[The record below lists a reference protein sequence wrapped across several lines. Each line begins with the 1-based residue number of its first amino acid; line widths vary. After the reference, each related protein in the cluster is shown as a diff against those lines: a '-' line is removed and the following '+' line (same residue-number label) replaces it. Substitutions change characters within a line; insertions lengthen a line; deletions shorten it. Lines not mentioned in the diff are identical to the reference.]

1 MNKFKNG
8 LKKILS
14 YIAARRLLRYSII
27 VVVVII
33 LLPTG
38 VILTNKY
45 FNNKVNNIEDTKE
58 ESLNINDSDKIKDN
72 SITKGII
79 ETDVV
84 ADKTYSK
91 HTLSDGFSTL
101 SEDDYNSS
109 SNTDKNNITNSTSNN
124 ISQSIDKSSLT
135 GIDLEILEGYEFN
148 PKKDLKLQATD
159 KDGRNISDSIIIEK
173 NNVNTTIPG
182 SYIVKAS
189 VKLSNGQ
196 YKEREFNVIVKET
209 TLEVSLK
216 SFKSIK
222 VNIKKGEKIG
232 ATRVI
237 PLIIDEKKILEA
249 EKIIK
254 EKIISVEEIKPKKA
268 VLITTGNEV
277 YKGRIKDAFLP
288 VMKEKLE
295 YYGSEIVKQIILPDN
310 KEMITENILKAI
322 EEDKVDM
329 IICTG
334 GMSVDPDDVTPS
346 AIKDCNGEIVTYGA
360 PVLPG
365 AMFLLAY
372 YKNIP
377 ILGVPSCAMY
387 SKRTIFDLVLPRIL
401 ADEKLSFEDI
411 ARFGNG
417 GMCLNCEICSFPHCS
432 FGK

>member
-1 MNKFKNG
+1 MKQIRIEDSVG
-8 LKKILS
+8 CILS
-14 YIAARRLLRYSII
+14 HDVTKIVPGEFKGRLFKKGHVIREEDIPKLLDIGKEHIYVWEPKKGQLHENDAAIRVKDLVLGQGCYISEEIKEGKIDFFANTQGIVKINKDLLLKLNLLGEII
-27 VVVVII
+27 VSTIH
-33 LLPTG
+33 
-38 VILTNKY
+38 
-45 FNNKVNNIEDTKE
+45 NNTPV
-58 ESLNINDSDKIKDN
+58 
-72 SITKGII
+72 
-79 ETDVV
+79 
-84 ADKTYSK
+84 
-91 HTLSDGFSTL
+91 
-101 SEDDYNSS
+101 
-109 SNTDKNNITNSTSNN
+109 
-124 ISQSIDKSSLT
+124 
-135 GIDLEILEGYEFN
+135 
-148 PKKDLKLQATD
+148 
-159 KDGRNISDSIIIEK
+159 
-173 NNVNTTIPG
+173 
-182 SYIVKAS
+182 
-189 VKLSNGQ
+189 
-196 YKEREFNVIVKET
+196 
-209 TLEVSLK
+209 
-216 SFKSIK
+216 
-222 VNIKKGEKIG
+222 KKGEKIG

-334 GMSVDPDDVTPS
+334 GMSVE
-346 AIKDCNGEIVTYGA
+346 IKDCNGEIVTYGA

>member
-1 MNKFKNG
+1 MKQIRIEDSVG
-8 LKKILS
+8 CILS
-14 YIAARRLLRYSII
+14 HDVTKIVPGEFKGRLFKKGHVIREEDIPKLLDIGKEHIYVWEPKKGQLHENDAAIRVKDLVLGQGCYISEEIKEGKIDFFANTQGIVKINKDLLLKLNLLGEII
-27 VVVVII
+27 VSTIH
-33 LLPTG
+33 
-38 VILTNKY
+38 
-45 FNNKVNNIEDTKE
+45 NNTPV
-58 ESLNINDSDKIKDN
+58 
-72 SITKGII
+72 
-79 ETDVV
+79 
-84 ADKTYSK
+84 
-91 HTLSDGFSTL
+91 
-101 SEDDYNSS
+101 
-109 SNTDKNNITNSTSNN
+109 
-124 ISQSIDKSSLT
+124 
-135 GIDLEILEGYEFN
+135 
-148 PKKDLKLQATD
+148 
-159 KDGRNISDSIIIEK
+159 
-173 NNVNTTIPG
+173 
-182 SYIVKAS
+182 
-189 VKLSNGQ
+189 
-196 YKEREFNVIVKET
+196 
-209 TLEVSLK
+209 
-216 SFKSIK
+216 
-222 VNIKKGEKIG
+222 KKGEKIG

-417 GMCLNCEICSFPHCS
+417 GMCLNCEICSLPHCS

>member
-1 MNKFKNG
+1 MKQIKIEDSVG
-8 LKKILS
+8 CILS
-14 YIAARRLLRYSII
+14 HDVTKIVPGEFKGRLFKKGHVIREEDIPKLLDIGKEHIYVWEPKKGQLHENDAAIRIKDLVLGQGCYISEEIKEGKIDFFANTQGIVKINKDLLLKLNLLGEII
-27 VVVVII
+27 VSTIH
-33 LLPTG
+33 
-38 VILTNKY
+38 
-45 FNNKVNNIEDTKE
+45 NNTPV
-58 ESLNINDSDKIKDN
+58 
-72 SITKGII
+72 
-79 ETDVV
+79 
-84 ADKTYSK
+84 
-91 HTLSDGFSTL
+91 
-101 SEDDYNSS
+101 
-109 SNTDKNNITNSTSNN
+109 
-124 ISQSIDKSSLT
+124 
-135 GIDLEILEGYEFN
+135 
-148 PKKDLKLQATD
+148 
-159 KDGRNISDSIIIEK
+159 
-173 NNVNTTIPG
+173 
-182 SYIVKAS
+182 
-189 VKLSNGQ
+189 
-196 YKEREFNVIVKET
+196 
-209 TLEVSLK
+209 
-216 SFKSIK
+216 
-222 VNIKKGEKIG
+222 KKGEKIG

>member
-1 MNKFKNG
+1 MKQIRIEDSVG
-8 LKKILS
+8 CILS
-14 YIAARRLLRYSII
+14 HDVTKIVPGEFKGRLFKKGHVIREEDIPKLLDIGKEHIYVWEPKKGQLHENDAAIRVKDLVLGQGCYISEEIKEGKIDFFANTQGIVKINKDLLLKLNLLGEII
-27 VVVVII
+27 VSTIH
-33 LLPTG
+33 
-38 VILTNKY
+38 
-45 FNNKVNNIEDTKE
+45 NNTPV
-58 ESLNINDSDKIKDN
+58 
-72 SITKGII
+72 
-79 ETDVV
+79 
-84 ADKTYSK
+84 
-91 HTLSDGFSTL
+91 
-101 SEDDYNSS
+101 
-109 SNTDKNNITNSTSNN
+109 
-124 ISQSIDKSSLT
+124 
-135 GIDLEILEGYEFN
+135 
-148 PKKDLKLQATD
+148 
-159 KDGRNISDSIIIEK
+159 
-173 NNVNTTIPG
+173 
-182 SYIVKAS
+182 
-189 VKLSNGQ
+189 
-196 YKEREFNVIVKET
+196 
-209 TLEVSLK
+209 
-216 SFKSIK
+216 
-222 VNIKKGEKIG
+222 KKGEKIG

-417 GMCLNCEICSFPHCS
+417 GLCLNCEICSFPHCS

>member
-1 MNKFKNG
+1 MKQIRIEDSVG
-8 LKKILS
+8 CILS
-14 YIAARRLLRYSII
+14 HDVTKIVPGEFKGRLFKKGHVIREEDIPKLLDIGKEHIYVWEPKKGQLHENDAAIRVKDLVLGQGCYISEEIKEGKIDFFANTQGIVKINKGLLLKLNLLGEII
-27 VVVVII
+27 VSTIH
-33 LLPTG
+33 
-38 VILTNKY
+38 
-45 FNNKVNNIEDTKE
+45 NNTPV
-58 ESLNINDSDKIKDN
+58 
-72 SITKGII
+72 
-79 ETDVV
+79 
-84 ADKTYSK
+84 
-91 HTLSDGFSTL
+91 
-101 SEDDYNSS
+101 
-109 SNTDKNNITNSTSNN
+109 
-124 ISQSIDKSSLT
+124 
-135 GIDLEILEGYEFN
+135 
-148 PKKDLKLQATD
+148 
-159 KDGRNISDSIIIEK
+159 
-173 NNVNTTIPG
+173 
-182 SYIVKAS
+182 
-189 VKLSNGQ
+189 
-196 YKEREFNVIVKET
+196 
-209 TLEVSLK
+209 
-216 SFKSIK
+216 
-222 VNIKKGEKIG
+222 KKGEKIG

-372 YKNIP
+372 NKNIP

>member
-1 MNKFKNG
+1 MKQIRIEDSVG
-8 LKKILS
+8 CILS
-14 YIAARRLLRYSII
+14 HDVTKIVPGEFKGRLFKKGHVIREEDIPKLLDIGKEHIYVWEPKKGQLHENDAAIRVKDLVLGQGCYISEEIKEGKIDFFANTQGIVKINKDLLLKLNLLGEII
-27 VVVVII
+27 VSTIH
-33 LLPTG
+33 
-38 VILTNKY
+38 
-45 FNNKVNNIEDTKE
+45 NNTPV
-58 ESLNINDSDKIKDN
+58 
-72 SITKGII
+72 
-79 ETDVV
+79 
-84 ADKTYSK
+84 
-91 HTLSDGFSTL
+91 
-101 SEDDYNSS
+101 
-109 SNTDKNNITNSTSNN
+109 
-124 ISQSIDKSSLT
+124 
-135 GIDLEILEGYEFN
+135 
-148 PKKDLKLQATD
+148 
-159 KDGRNISDSIIIEK
+159 
-173 NNVNTTIPG
+173 
-182 SYIVKAS
+182 
-189 VKLSNGQ
+189 
-196 YKEREFNVIVKET
+196 
-209 TLEVSLK
+209 
-216 SFKSIK
+216 
-222 VNIKKGEKIG
+222 KKGEKIG

-295 YYGSEIVKQIILPDN
+295 YYGSEIVKQVILPDN

-346 AIKDCNGEIVTYGA
+346 AIKDCNGEIVTYGV

>member
-1 MNKFKNG
+1 MKQIRIEDSVG
-8 LKKILS
+8 CILS
-14 YIAARRLLRYSII
+14 HDVTKIVPGEFKGRLFKKGHVIREEDIPKLLDIGKEHIYVWEPKKGQLHENDAAIRVKDLVLGQGCYISEEIKEGKIDFFANTQGIVKINKDLLLKLNLLGEII
-27 VVVVII
+27 VSTIH
-33 LLPTG
+33 
-38 VILTNKY
+38 
-45 FNNKVNNIEDTKE
+45 NNTPV
-58 ESLNINDSDKIKDN
+58 
-72 SITKGII
+72 
-79 ETDVV
+79 
-84 ADKTYSK
+84 
-91 HTLSDGFSTL
+91 
-101 SEDDYNSS
+101 
-109 SNTDKNNITNSTSNN
+109 
-124 ISQSIDKSSLT
+124 
-135 GIDLEILEGYEFN
+135 
-148 PKKDLKLQATD
+148 
-159 KDGRNISDSIIIEK
+159 
-173 NNVNTTIPG
+173 
-182 SYIVKAS
+182 
-189 VKLSNGQ
+189 
-196 YKEREFNVIVKET
+196 
-209 TLEVSLK
+209 
-216 SFKSIK
+216 
-222 VNIKKGEKIG
+222 KKGEKIG

-268 VLITTGNEV
+268 VLITTVNEV

>member
-1 MNKFKNG
+1 MKQIRIEDSVG
-8 LKKILS
+8 CILS
-14 YIAARRLLRYSII
+14 HDVTKIVPGEFKGRLFKKGHVIREEDIPKLLDIGKEHIYVWEPKKGQLHENDAAIRVKDLVLGQGCYISEEIKEGKIDFFANTQGIVKINKDLLLKLNLLGEII
-27 VVVVII
+27 VSTIH
-33 LLPTG
+33 
-38 VILTNKY
+38 
-45 FNNKVNNIEDTKE
+45 NNTPV
-58 ESLNINDSDKIKDN
+58 
-72 SITKGII
+72 
-79 ETDVV
+79 
-84 ADKTYSK
+84 
-91 HTLSDGFSTL
+91 
-101 SEDDYNSS
+101 
-109 SNTDKNNITNSTSNN
+109 
-124 ISQSIDKSSLT
+124 
-135 GIDLEILEGYEFN
+135 
-148 PKKDLKLQATD
+148 
-159 KDGRNISDSIIIEK
+159 
-173 NNVNTTIPG
+173 
-182 SYIVKAS
+182 
-189 VKLSNGQ
+189 
-196 YKEREFNVIVKET
+196 
-209 TLEVSLK
+209 
-216 SFKSIK
+216 
-222 VNIKKGEKIG
+222 KKGEKIG

-377 ILGVPSCAMY
+377 ILGIPSCAMY

>member
-1 MNKFKNG
+1 MMLPKSFQENLKEGHVIREEDIPKLLDIGKEHIYVWEPKKGQLHENDAAIRVKDLVLGQGCYISEEIKEGKIDFFANTQGIVKINKDLL
-8 LKKILS
+8 LKLN
-14 YIAARRLLRYSII
+14 LLGEII
-27 VVVVII
+27 VSTIH
-33 LLPTG
+33 
-38 VILTNKY
+38 
-45 FNNKVNNIEDTKE
+45 NNTPV
-58 ESLNINDSDKIKDN
+58 
-72 SITKGII
+72 
-79 ETDVV
+79 
-84 ADKTYSK
+84 
-91 HTLSDGFSTL
+91 
-101 SEDDYNSS
+101 
-109 SNTDKNNITNSTSNN
+109 
-124 ISQSIDKSSLT
+124 
-135 GIDLEILEGYEFN
+135 
-148 PKKDLKLQATD
+148 
-159 KDGRNISDSIIIEK
+159 
-173 NNVNTTIPG
+173 
-182 SYIVKAS
+182 
-189 VKLSNGQ
+189 
-196 YKEREFNVIVKET
+196 
-209 TLEVSLK
+209 
-216 SFKSIK
+216 
-222 VNIKKGEKIG
+222 KKGEKIG

>member
-1 MNKFKNG
+1 MKQIRIEDSVG
-8 LKKILS
+8 CILS
-14 YIAARRLLRYSII
+14 HDVTKIVPGEFKGRLFKKGHVIREEDIPKLLDIGKEHIYVWEPKKGQLHENDAAIRVKDLVLGQGCYISEEIKEGKIDFFANTQGVLKINKDLLLKLNLLGEII
-27 VVVVII
+27 VSTIH
-33 LLPTG
+33 
-38 VILTNKY
+38 
-45 FNNKVNNIEDTKE
+45 NNTPV
-58 ESLNINDSDKIKDN
+58 
-72 SITKGII
+72 
-79 ETDVV
+79 
-84 ADKTYSK
+84 
-91 HTLSDGFSTL
+91 
-101 SEDDYNSS
+101 
-109 SNTDKNNITNSTSNN
+109 
-124 ISQSIDKSSLT
+124 
-135 GIDLEILEGYEFN
+135 
-148 PKKDLKLQATD
+148 
-159 KDGRNISDSIIIEK
+159 
-173 NNVNTTIPG
+173 
-182 SYIVKAS
+182 
-189 VKLSNGQ
+189 
-196 YKEREFNVIVKET
+196 
-209 TLEVSLK
+209 
-216 SFKSIK
+216 
-222 VNIKKGEKIG
+222 KKGEKIG

-277 YKGRIKDAFLP
+277 YKGRIKDAFLS

>member
-1 MNKFKNG
+1 MKQIRIEDSVG
-8 LKKILS
+8 CILS
-14 YIAARRLLRYSII
+14 HDVTKIVPGEFKGRLFKKGHVIREEDIPKLLDIGKDHIYVWEPKKGQLHENDAAIRVKDLVLGQGCYISEEIKEGKIDFFANTQGIVKINKDLLLKLNLLGEII
-27 VVVVII
+27 VSTIH
-33 LLPTG
+33 
-38 VILTNKY
+38 
-45 FNNKVNNIEDTKE
+45 NNTPV
-58 ESLNINDSDKIKDN
+58 
-72 SITKGII
+72 
-79 ETDVV
+79 
-84 ADKTYSK
+84 
-91 HTLSDGFSTL
+91 
-101 SEDDYNSS
+101 
-109 SNTDKNNITNSTSNN
+109 
-124 ISQSIDKSSLT
+124 
-135 GIDLEILEGYEFN
+135 
-148 PKKDLKLQATD
+148 
-159 KDGRNISDSIIIEK
+159 
-173 NNVNTTIPG
+173 
-182 SYIVKAS
+182 
-189 VKLSNGQ
+189 
-196 YKEREFNVIVKET
+196 
-209 TLEVSLK
+209 
-216 SFKSIK
+216 
-222 VNIKKGEKIG
+222 KKGEKIG

-295 YYGSEIVKQIILPDN
+295 YYGSEIVKQVILPDN

>member
-1 MNKFKNG
+1 MKQIRIEDSVG
-8 LKKILS
+8 CILS
-14 YIAARRLLRYSII
+14 HDVTKIVPGEFKGRLFKKGHVIREEDIPKLLDIGKEHIYVWEPKKGQLHENDAAIRVKDLVLGQGCYISEEIKEGKIDFFANTQGIVKINKDLLLKLNLLGEII
-27 VVVVII
+27 VSTIH
-33 LLPTG
+33 
-38 VILTNKY
+38 
-45 FNNKVNNIEDTKE
+45 NNTPV
-58 ESLNINDSDKIKDN
+58 
-72 SITKGII
+72 
-79 ETDVV
+79 
-84 ADKTYSK
+84 
-91 HTLSDGFSTL
+91 
-101 SEDDYNSS
+101 
-109 SNTDKNNITNSTSNN
+109 
-124 ISQSIDKSSLT
+124 
-135 GIDLEILEGYEFN
+135 
-148 PKKDLKLQATD
+148 
-159 KDGRNISDSIIIEK
+159 
-173 NNVNTTIPG
+173 
-182 SYIVKAS
+182 
-189 VKLSNGQ
+189 
-196 YKEREFNVIVKET
+196 
-209 TLEVSLK
+209 
-216 SFKSIK
+216 
-222 VNIKKGEKIG
+222 KKGEKIG

-401 ADEKLSFEDI
+401 ADEKLSFEDT

>member
-1 MNKFKNG
+1 MKQIRIEDSVG
-8 LKKILS
+8 CILS
-14 YIAARRLLRYSII
+14 HDVTKIVPGEFKGRLFKKGHVIREEDIPKLLDIGKEHIYVWEPKKGQLHENDAAIRVKDLVLGQGCYISEEIKEGKIDFFANTQGIVKINKDLLLKLNLLGEII
-27 VVVVII
+27 VSTIH
-33 LLPTG
+33 
-38 VILTNKY
+38 
-45 FNNKVNNIEDTKE
+45 NNTPV
-58 ESLNINDSDKIKDN
+58 
-72 SITKGII
+72 
-79 ETDVV
+79 
-84 ADKTYSK
+84 
-91 HTLSDGFSTL
+91 
-101 SEDDYNSS
+101 
-109 SNTDKNNITNSTSNN
+109 
-124 ISQSIDKSSLT
+124 
-135 GIDLEILEGYEFN
+135 
-148 PKKDLKLQATD
+148 
-159 KDGRNISDSIIIEK
+159 
-173 NNVNTTIPG
+173 
-182 SYIVKAS
+182 
-189 VKLSNGQ
+189 
-196 YKEREFNVIVKET
+196 
-209 TLEVSLK
+209 
-216 SFKSIK
+216 
-222 VNIKKGEKIG
+222 KKGEKIG

-254 EKIISVEEIKPKKA
+254 EKIISLEEIKPKKA

>member
-1 MNKFKNG
+1 MKQIRIEDSVG
-8 LKKILS
+8 CILS
-14 YIAARRLLRYSII
+14 HDVTKIVPGEFKGRLFKKGHVIREEDIPKLLDIGKEHIYVWEPKKGQLHENDAAIRVKDLVLGQGCYISEEIKEGKIDFFANTQGIVKINKDLLLKLNLLGEII
-27 VVVVII
+27 VSTIH
-33 LLPTG
+33 
-38 VILTNKY
+38 
-45 FNNKVNNIEDTKE
+45 NNTPV
-58 ESLNINDSDKIKDN
+58 
-72 SITKGII
+72 
-79 ETDVV
+79 
-84 ADKTYSK
+84 
-91 HTLSDGFSTL
+91 
-101 SEDDYNSS
+101 
-109 SNTDKNNITNSTSNN
+109 
-124 ISQSIDKSSLT
+124 
-135 GIDLEILEGYEFN
+135 
-148 PKKDLKLQATD
+148 
-159 KDGRNISDSIIIEK
+159 
-173 NNVNTTIPG
+173 
-182 SYIVKAS
+182 
-189 VKLSNGQ
+189 
-196 YKEREFNVIVKET
+196 
-209 TLEVSLK
+209 
-216 SFKSIK
+216 
-222 VNIKKGEKIG
+222 KKGEKIG

-310 KEMITENILKAI
+310 KELQKENKIN
-322 EEDKVDM
+322 M

>member
-1 MNKFKNG
+1 MKQIRIEDSIG
-8 LKKILS
+8 CILS
-14 YIAARRLLRYSII
+14 HDVTKIVPGEFKGRLFKKGHVIKEEDIEKLLDIGKEHIYVWEPKEGQLHENDAAKRIKDLVLGKGCCISEEIKEGKIDFFANAQGIVKINKELLLKLNLLGEII
-27 VVVVII
+27 VSTIH
-33 LLPTG
+33 
-38 VILTNKY
+38 
-45 FNNKVNNIEDTKE
+45 NNTPV
-58 ESLNINDSDKIKDN
+58 
-72 SITKGII
+72 
-79 ETDVV
+79 
-84 ADKTYSK
+84 
-91 HTLSDGFSTL
+91 
-101 SEDDYNSS
+101 
-109 SNTDKNNITNSTSNN
+109 
-124 ISQSIDKSSLT
+124 
-135 GIDLEILEGYEFN
+135 
-148 PKKDLKLQATD
+148 
-159 KDGRNISDSIIIEK
+159 
-173 NNVNTTIPG
+173 
-182 SYIVKAS
+182 
-189 VKLSNGQ
+189 
-196 YKEREFNVIVKET
+196 
-209 TLEVSLK
+209 
-216 SFKSIK
+216 
-222 VNIKKGEKIG
+222 KKGEKIG
-232 ATRVI
+232 STRVI
-237 PLIIDEKKILEA
+237 PLIIDEKKIIEA
-249 EKIIK
+249 ENIIN

-295 YYGSEIVKQIILPDN
+295 YYGSEIIKQVILPDN